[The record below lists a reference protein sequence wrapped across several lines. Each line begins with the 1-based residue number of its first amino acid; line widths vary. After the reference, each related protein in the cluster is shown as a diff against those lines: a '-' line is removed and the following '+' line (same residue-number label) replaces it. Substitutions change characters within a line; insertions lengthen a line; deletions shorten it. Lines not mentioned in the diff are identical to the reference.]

1 MASKHQQFVACVEKI
16 KSIKL
21 QILLD
26 AELSAFYVSVY
37 KISKRNI
44 DCDWLNVAGS
54 DLCSPAQR
62 PDDAS
67 SPSVQS
73 LSSYLLVLLHIVAQT
88 DQTGLELLGHQG
100 PAVVLRS
107 AKHPM
112 TEHRI
117 VRMKQ
122 S

>member
-1 MASKHQQFVACVEKI
+1 M
-16 KSIKL
+16 
-21 QILLD
+21 
-26 AELSAFYVSVY
+26 
-37 KISKRNI
+37 
-44 DCDWLNVAGS
+44 AGS

-62 PDDAS
+62 PDDTG

-88 DQTGLELLGHQG
+88 DQTGLELLSHQG
-100 PAVVLRS
+100 SAVVLRS

-117 VRMKQ
+117 VRMNQ